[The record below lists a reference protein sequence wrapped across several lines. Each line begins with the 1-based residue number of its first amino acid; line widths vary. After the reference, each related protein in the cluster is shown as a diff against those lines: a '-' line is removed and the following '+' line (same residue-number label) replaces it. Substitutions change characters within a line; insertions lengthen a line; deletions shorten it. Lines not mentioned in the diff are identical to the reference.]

1 MRRNPQGSQ
10 EWAASEME
18 GNQGSGGPGQMEEV
32 HREIDWKNC
41 LRWFLLL
48 RGLYS
53 VMRAVFVERQGVKAQ
68 LE

>member
-1 MRRNPQGSQ
+1 MRRNRQGSQ

-32 HREIDWKNC
+32 HQGVDWKNC

-48 RGLYS
+48 EGLYS
-53 VMRAVFVERQGVKAQ
+53 VMRAVFVERRGVKAW